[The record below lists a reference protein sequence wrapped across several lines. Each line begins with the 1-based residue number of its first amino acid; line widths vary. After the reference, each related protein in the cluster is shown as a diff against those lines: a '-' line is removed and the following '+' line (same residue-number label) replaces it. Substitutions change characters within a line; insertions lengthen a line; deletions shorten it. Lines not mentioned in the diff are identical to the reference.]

1 MRVYD
6 LARNLG
12 TESKTVIARAQA
24 LGLDIDHA
32 SDALTDD
39 EQAALRGA
47 FAVTETPAETPAE
60 TPTSAETAPEM
71 SAETPTGEL
80 FVAAE
85 TSAETAPETAPET
98 ASETA
103 LDEPPSGG
111 DSGALALLGS
121 YVLARR
127 PSLSTAGG
135 DCAVQAGESVDA
147 DTWAALP
154 EWARDHFDRAD
165 TGAA

>member
-6 LARNLG
+6 LARDLS
-12 TESKTVIARAQA
+12 TDSKTVIARAQA

-60 TPTSAETAPEM
+60 TPTSAETP
-71 SAETPTGEL
+71 AESPTGEL

-85 TSAETAPETAPET
+85 TAPETAP
-98 ASETA
+98 ETA

-111 DSGALALLGS
+111 DSDALALLGS

-147 DTWAALP
+147 DPWAALP
-154 EWARDHFDRAD
+154 EWARDYFDPA
-165 TGAA
+165 